1 MILYIQ
7 KACLISALLPF
18 VLHTLHPPVQSMSKK
33 TKTKNDSAE
42 KKPERLSLRRVL
54 QNNLFMLGMIRRA
67 APAYIFIDV
76 ILDLLWSVIE
86 FFSGSFL
93 LKVVVD
99 HLGEGGDPA
108 TLAWFI
114 VGMFLIHVT
123 VFFAQQIFWQIYAP
137 ISQRRLS
144 LAIKKALYTQMRA
157 VELSCYENPAY
168 YEKYVKAMNE
178 AEDRAF
184 NVLWSLERLFGQV
197 FSLTANSL
205 LLWSIDPL
213 LILFALI
220 PFAVGF
226 IRKARNKIAFKENND
241 IQKLAWKAN
250 YIQRGFYLQD
260 YAKEMRLTG
269 MSDKLLGDLDETT
282 VEVEKIKRRYGI
294 RTAALDYTCRVSHE
308 VVTILGACLYAVHAT
323 LVRGT
328 IGVGDC
334 IVVLN
339 SIGSV
344 SGYLQGLVTNLV
356 SFHEHA
362 LYIENLRSFLDYEP
376 KIKENPDGILARGG
390 TIEVK
395 GLRYRYD
402 GAETDT
408 LRDITLRIAPGEKI
422 ALVGQNGSG
431 KSTFVKLLLHLYEP
445 TGGEITMDG
454 VPMNDHTLHS
464 WRDTFKPVFQDY
476 RTFAL
481 SVAENILMR
490 PMRTDPEGEAADRAL
505 VEHALRESGAY
516 DRVMKMPHGMDT
528 VLTREFDDKGEVLS
542 GGEAQKIALSRVFAS
557 DSPVVIL
564 DEPTSA
570 LDPVAE
576 YQLFENMMQ
585 ACADRAVV
593 FISHRLSSAVP
604 ADRVYLFEEGR
615 IVESGT
621 HKELM
626 ERGGHYADM
635 FHKQAESYRA
645 TDAETREEV
654 RA

>member
-1 MILYIQ
+1 
-7 KACLISALLPF
+7 
-18 VLHTLHPPVQSMSKK
+18 MSTKK
-33 TKTKNDSAE
+33 KNKKGSAE
-42 KKPERLSLRRVL
+42 KKPDRLPLRRVL
-54 QNNLFMLGMIRRA
+54 QNNLYMLGMIRRA
-67 APAYIFIDV
+67 APAYIVIDI

-114 VGMFLIHVT
+114 GGMFVIHIS
-123 VFFAQQIFWQIYAP
+123 VFFAQQAFWQIYAP
-137 ISQRRLS
+137 ISQRKLS
-144 LAIKKALYTQMRA
+144 MAIRTSLYTKMRS
-157 VELSCYENPAY
+157 VELACYEDPAY

-178 AEDRAF
+178 AEGRAF

-197 FSLTANSL
+197 FSLVANAL
-205 LLWSIDPL
+205 LLWSIDPVL
-213 LILFALI
+213 MLFALI

-226 IRKARNKIAFKENND
+226 IRKKRNKIAFNENNE

-250 YIQRGFYLQD
+250 YIQRGFYLTD

-269 MSDKLLGDLDETT
+269 MSDKLLSDLDDTT
-282 VEVEKIKRRYGI
+282 VEIEKIRRKYGL
-294 RTAALDYTCRVSHE
+294 RTAALDYTARISHE
-308 VVTILGACLYAVHAT
+308 VVTILGACLYAVYAT

-328 IGVGDC
+328 VGVGDC

-339 SIGSV
+339 SVGSV

-362 LYIENLRSFLDYEP
+362 LYIDNLRSFLEYEP
-376 KIKENPDGILARGG
+376 KIKENSEGVTAMGG
-390 TIEVK
+390 EIIVEN
-395 GLRYRYD
+395 LRYRYG

-408 LRDITLRIAPGEKI
+408 LHGVSLRIAPGEKI

-431 KSTFVKLLLHLYEP
+431 KSTFVKILLHLYEP
-445 TGGEITMDG
+445 CEGSITMNG
-454 VPMNDHTLHS
+454 VPMEDHTLAS
-464 WRDTFKPVFQDY
+464 WRGVFKPVFQDY
-476 RTFAL
+476 STFAL

-490 PMRTDPEGEAADRAL
+490 PMRKDPEGEAADRAL
-505 VEHALRESGAY
+505 VENALRKSGAY
-516 DRVMKMPHGMDT
+516 ERVMKMPRGMDT

-542 GGEAQKIALSRVFAS
+542 GGEAQKIALARVFAS
-557 DSPVVIL
+557 NSPVVIL

-576 YQLFENMMQ
+576 YQLFENMMEV
-585 ACADRAVV
+585 CRDRAVV

-615 IVESGT
+615 VVESGT
-621 HKELM
+621 HRELM

-635 FHKQAESYRA
+635 FRKQAESYRETAAEA
-645 TDAETREEV
+645 TARGEV
-654 RA
+654 RV

>member
-1 MILYIQ
+1 
-7 KACLISALLPF
+7 
-18 VLHTLHPPVQSMSKK
+18 MSKK
-33 TKTKNDSAE
+33 TKTKKNPAE

-99 HLGEGGDPA
+99 HLGEGGDPM
-108 TLAWFI
+108 TLTWFI
-114 VGMFLIHVT
+114 LGMFAIHIT
-123 VFFAQQIFWQIYAP
+123 VFFAQQAFWQIYAP
-137 ISQRRLS
+137 ISQRKLS
-144 LAIKKALYTQMRA
+144 MAIRTALYTQMRA
-157 VELSCYENPAY
+157 VELSCYEDPAY

-197 FSLTANSL
+197 FSLIANAL
-205 LLWSIDPL
+205 LLWSIDPIL
-213 LILFALI
+213 MLFALI
-220 PFAVGF
+220 PFGVGF
-226 IRKARNKIAFKENND
+226 IRKKRNKIAFKENED

-269 MSDKLLGDLDETT
+269 MSDKLLSDLDETT
-282 VEVEKIKRRYGI
+282 VAVERIKRKYGI
-294 RTAALDYTCRVSHE
+294 RNAVLDYICRISHE
-308 VVTILGACLYAVHAT
+308 VVTVLGACLYAVYAT
-323 LVRGT
+323 LVQGT
-328 IGVGDC
+328 VGVGDC

-362 LYIENLRSFLDYEP
+362 LYIQNLRSFLEYEP
-376 KIKENPDGILARGG
+376 KIKANPEGAVAGGGEIVVEN
-390 TIEVK
+390 VK
-395 GLRYRYD
+395 YRYG

-408 LRDITLRIAPGEKI
+408 LHGVSLRIAPGEKI

-445 TGGEITMDG
+445 SEGSITMDG
-454 VPMNDHTLHS
+454 VPMNDHTLAS
-464 WRDTFKPVFQDY
+464 WRGVFKPVFQDY
-476 RTFAL
+476 SIFAL
-481 SVAENILMR
+481 SVAENILTR
-490 PMRTDPEGEAADRAL
+490 PMRRDPEGEAADRAV
-505 VEHALRESGAY
+505 VENALKQSGAY
-516 DRVMKMPHGMDT
+516 DRVMKMPHSMDT
-528 VLTREFDDKGEVLS
+528 MLTREFDDKGEVLS

-557 DSPVVIL
+557 DAPVVIL

-615 IVESGT
+615 VVESGT
-621 HKELM
+621 HRELM

>member
-1 MILYIQ
+1 
-7 KACLISALLPF
+7 
-18 VLHTLHPPVQSMSKK
+18 MSKK
-33 TKTKNDSAE
+33 KKQKHSDE

-54 QNNLFMLGMIRRA
+54 QNNLFMLGLIRKA
-67 APAYIFIDV
+67 APSYIVIDV
-76 ILDLLWSVIE
+76 VLDLLWSVIE

-99 HLGEGGDPA
+99 HLGDGGNPA

-114 VGMFLIHVT
+114 GGMFVIHVT
-123 VFFAQQIFWQIYAP
+123 VFFAQQAFWQIYAP
-137 ISQRRLS
+137 ISQRKLS
-144 LAIKKALYTQMRA
+144 MAIRTALYTQMRA
-157 VELSCYENPAY
+157 VELSCYENPEY

-184 NVLWSLERLFGQV
+184 NVLWSLERLFGQI
-197 FSLTANSL
+197 FSLIANAL

-213 LILFALI
+213 LMLFALI
-220 PFAVGF
+220 PFGVGF
-226 IRKARNKIAFKENND
+226 IRKKRNKIAFRENED

-250 YIQRGFYLQD
+250 YIQRGFYLRD
-260 YAKEMRLTG
+260 YAKEIRLTG
-269 MSDKLLGDLDETT
+269 MSDKLLSDLDETT
-282 VEVEKIKRRYGI
+282 VAVERIKRKYGL
-294 RTAALDYTCRVSHE
+294 RTAALDYTARISHE
-308 VVTILGACLYAVHAT
+308 VVTVLGACLYAVYAT

-328 IGVGDC
+328 VGVGDC

-339 SIGSV
+339 SVGSV

-362 LYIENLRSFLDYEP
+362 LYIQNLRSFLDYEP
-376 KIKENPDGILARGG
+376 KIKANPDGVIATGGEILV
-390 TIEVK
+390 EHV
-395 GLRYRYD
+395 RYRYE

-408 LRDITLRIAPGEKI
+408 LHDVSLRIAPGEKI

-445 TGGEITMDG
+445 AEGSITMNG
-454 VPMNDHTLHS
+454 VPMAEHELAS
-464 WRDTFKPVFQDY
+464 WRGAFKPVFQDY
-476 RTFAL
+476 STFAL

-490 PMRTDPEGEAADRAL
+490 PMRKDPEGEAADRAL
-505 VEHALRESGAY
+505 VENALRESGAY
-516 DRVMKMPHGMDT
+516 ERVMKMPRGMDT
-528 VLTREFDDKGEVLS
+528 MLTREFDDKGEVLS

-576 YQLFENMMQ
+576 YRLFENMME
-585 ACADRAVV
+585 ACRHRAVV

-604 ADRVYLFEEGR
+604 ADRIYLFEDGR
-615 IVESGT
+615 ISESGT

-635 FHKQAESYRA
+635 FHKQAESYRESH
-645 TDAETREEV
+645 AEAREEV

>member
-1 MILYIQ
+1 
-7 KACLISALLPF
+7 
-18 VLHTLHPPVQSMSKK
+18 MSKK
-33 TKTKNDSAE
+33 NKKKPTE
-42 KKPERLSLRRVL
+42 KKPDKLSLRRVL
-54 QNNLFMLGMIRRA
+54 QNNLYMLGMIRRA
-67 APAYIFIDV
+67 APAYIFIDI

-99 HLGEGGDPA
+99 HLGEGGDPM
-108 TLAWFI
+108 TLTWFI
-114 VGMFLIHVT
+114 LGMFAIHIT
-123 VFFAQQIFWQIYAP
+123 VFFAQQAFWQIYAP
-137 ISQRRLS
+137 ISQRKLS
-144 LAIKKALYTQMRA
+144 MAIRTALYTQMRA
-157 VELSCYENPAY
+157 VELSCYEDPAY

-184 NVLWSLERLFGQV
+184 NVLWALERLFGQV
-197 FSLTANSL
+197 FSLIANAL
-205 LLWSIDPL
+205 LLWSIDPIL
-213 LILFALI
+213 MLFALI
-220 PFAVGF
+220 PFGVGF
-226 IRKARNKIAFKENND
+226 IRKKRNKIAFKENED

-269 MSDKLLGDLDETT
+269 MSDKLLSDLDETT
-282 VEVEKIKRRYGI
+282 VAVERIKRKYGI
-294 RTAALDYTCRVSHE
+294 RNAALDYICRISHE
-308 VVTILGACLYAVHAT
+308 VVTVLGACLYAVYAT
-323 LVRGT
+323 LVQGT
-328 IGVGDC
+328 VGVGDC

-362 LYIENLRSFLDYEP
+362 LYIQNLRSFLEYEP
-376 KIKENPDGILARGG
+376 KIKANPEGVVAGGGEIVVEN
-390 TIEVK
+390 VK
-395 GLRYRYD
+395 YRYG

-408 LRDITLRIAPGEKI
+408 LHGVSLRIAPGEKI

-445 TGGEITMDG
+445 SEGSITMDG
-454 VPMNDHTLHS
+454 VPMNDHTLAS
-464 WRDTFKPVFQDY
+464 WRGVFKPVFQDY
-476 RTFAL
+476 SIFAL
-481 SVAENILMR
+481 SVAENILTR
-490 PMRTDPEGEAADRAL
+490 PMRKDPEGEAADRAV
-505 VEHALRESGAY
+505 VENALKQSGAY

-557 DSPVVIL
+557 DAPVVIL

-615 IVESGT
+615 VVESGT
-621 HKELM
+621 HRELM

>member
-1 MILYIQ
+1 
-7 KACLISALLPF
+7 
-18 VLHTLHPPVQSMSKK
+18 MSKK
-33 TKTKNDSAE
+33 TKKNPAE

-99 HLGEGGDPA
+99 HLGEGGDPM
-108 TLAWFI
+108 TLTWFI
-114 VGMFLIHVT
+114 LGMLTLHIT
-123 VFFAQQIFWQIYAP
+123 VFFAQQAFWQIYAP
-137 ISQRRLS
+137 ISQRKLS
-144 LAIKKALYTQMRA
+144 MAIRTALYTQMRA

-184 NVLWSLERLFGQV
+184 NVLWALERLFGQV
-197 FSLTANSL
+197 FSLIANAL
-205 LLWSIDPL
+205 LLWSIDPIL
-213 LILFALI
+213 MLFALI
-220 PFAVGF
+220 PFGVGF
-226 IRKARNKIAFKENND
+226 IRKKRNKIAFKENED

-269 MSDKLLGDLDETT
+269 MSDKLLSDLDETT
-282 VEVEKIKRRYGI
+282 VEVERIKRKYGI
-294 RTAALDYTCRVSHE
+294 RNAALDYVCRISHE
-308 VVTILGACLYAVHAT
+308 VVTVLGACLYAVYAT

-328 IGVGDC
+328 VGVGDC

-376 KIKENPDGILARGG
+376 KIKANPDGVIATGGEILV
-390 TIEVK
+390 ENVK
-395 GLRYRYD
+395 YRYE

-408 LRDITLRIAPGEKI
+408 LHGVSLRIAPGEKI

-445 TGGEITMDG
+445 SEGSMTMDG
-454 VPMNDHTLHS
+454 IPMNDHTLAS
-464 WRDTFKPVFQDY
+464 WRGVFKPVFQDY
-476 RTFAL
+476 STFAL
-481 SVAENILMR
+481 SVAENILTR
-490 PMRTDPEGEAADRAL
+490 PMQKDPEGEAADRKL
-505 VEHALRESGAY
+505 VEDALRQSGAY

-528 VLTREFDDKGEVLS
+528 MLTREFDDKGEVLS

-557 DSPVVIL
+557 DAPVVIL

-576 YQLFENMMQ
+576 YQLFENMMK
-585 ACADRAVV
+585 ACADRAVI

-604 ADRVYLFEEGR
+604 ADRIYLFEDGR
-615 IVESGT
+615 VVESGT
-621 HKELM
+621 HRELM

-635 FHKQAESYRA
+635 FRKQAESYRA

>member
-1 MILYIQ
+1 
-7 KACLISALLPF
+7 
-18 VLHTLHPPVQSMSKK
+18 MSTKK
-33 TKTKNDSAE
+33 KRKNKKNTE
-42 KKPERLSLRRVL
+42 KKPDKLSFHRVL
-54 QNNLFMLGMIRRA
+54 RNNLFMLGMIRRA

-99 HLGEGGDPA
+99 HLGEGGDPM
-108 TLAWFI
+108 TLTWFI
-114 VGMFLIHVT
+114 LGMFAIHIT
-123 VFFAQQIFWQIYAP
+123 VFFAQQAFWQIYAP
-137 ISQRRLS
+137 ISQRKLS
-144 LAIKKALYTQMRA
+144 MAIRTALYTQMRA
-157 VELSCYENPAY
+157 VELSCYEDPAY

-178 AEDRAF
+178 AENRAF
-184 NVLWSLERLFGQV
+184 NVLWALERLFGQV
-197 FSLTANSL
+197 FSLIANAL
-205 LLWSIDPL
+205 LLWSIDPIL
-213 LILFALI
+213 MLFALI
-220 PFAVGF
+220 PFGVGF
-226 IRKARNKIAFKENND
+226 IRKKRNKIAFKENED

-269 MSDKLLGDLDETT
+269 MSDKLLRDLDETT
-282 VEVEKIKRRYGI
+282 VEVERVKRKYGI
-294 RTAALDYTCRVSHE
+294 RNAALDYVCRISHE
-308 VVTILGACLYAVHAT
+308 VVTVLGACLYAVYAT

-328 IGVGDC
+328 VGVGDC

-376 KIKENPDGILARGG
+376 KIKANPSGIVARGG
-390 TIEVK
+390 EIVVEGVK
-395 GLRYRYD
+395 YRYG

-408 LRDITLRIAPGEKI
+408 LHSISLRIAPGEKI

-431 KSTFVKLLLHLYEP
+431 KSTFAKLLLHLYEP
-445 TGGEITMDG
+445 SEGSMTMDG
-454 VPMNDHTLHS
+454 IPMNDHTLAS
-464 WRDTFKPVFQDY
+464 WRGVFKPVFQDY
-476 RTFAL
+476 STFAL
-481 SVAENILMR
+481 SVAENILTR
-490 PMRTDPEGEAADRAL
+490 PMRKDPEGEAADRAL
-505 VEHALRESGAY
+505 VENALRQSGAY

-528 VLTREFDDKGEVLS
+528 MLTREFDDKGEVLS
-542 GGEAQKIALSRVFAS
+542 GGEAQKIALARVFAS

-576 YQLFENMMQ
+576 YQLFENMMA
-585 ACADRAVV
+585 ACRDRAVV
-593 FISHRLSSAVP
+593 FISHRLSSAVL

-615 IVESGT
+615 ITESGT
-621 HKELM
+621 HRALM
-626 ERGGHYADM
+626 EQDGHYADM
-635 FHKQAESYRA
+635 FRKQAESYRE
-645 TDAETREEV
+645 TEAEKEV

>member
-1 MILYIQ
+1 
-7 KACLISALLPF
+7 
-18 VLHTLHPPVQSMSKK
+18 MSKK
-33 TKTKNDSAE
+33 AKNKKNPTE
-42 KKPERLSLRRVL
+42 KKPDKLPLRRVL
-54 QNNLFMLGMIRRA
+54 QNNLYMLGMIRRA

-76 ILDLLWSVIE
+76 ILDLSWSVIE

-99 HLGEGGDPA
+99 HLGDGGDPA

-114 VGMFLIHVT
+114 GGMFVIHVT
-123 VFFAQQIFWQIYAP
+123 VFFAQQAFWQIYAP
-137 ISQRRLS
+137 ISQRKLS
-144 LAIKKALYTQMRA
+144 MAIRTALYTQMRA
-157 VELSCYENPAY
+157 VELSCYEDPAY

-197 FSLTANSL
+197 FSLVANAL

-213 LILFALI
+213 LMLFALI

-226 IRKARNKIAFKENND
+226 IRKKRNKIAFNENND

-250 YIQRGFYLQD
+250 YIQRGFYLTD

-269 MSDKLLGDLDETT
+269 MSDKLLSDLDETT
-282 VEVEKIKRRYGI
+282 VEIERIKRKYGL
-294 RTAALDYTCRVSHE
+294 RTAALDYSCRISHE
-308 VVTILGACLYAVHAT
+308 VVTILGACLYAVYAT

-328 IGVGDC
+328 VGVGDC

-339 SIGSV
+339 SVGSV

-362 LYIENLRSFLDYEP
+362 LYIENLRSFLEYEP
-376 KIKENPDGILARGG
+376 KIKENSDGAVAAGG
-390 TIEVK
+390 EIVAEDVK
-395 GLRYRYD
+395 YRYG

-408 LRDITLRIAPGEKI
+408 LHGVSLRIAPGEKI

-445 TGGEITMDG
+445 GEGSITMDG
-454 VPMNDHTLHS
+454 VPMNDHTLAS
-464 WRDTFKPVFQDY
+464 WRGVFKPVFQDY
-476 RTFAL
+476 SIFAL
-481 SVAENILMR
+481 SVAENILTR
-490 PMRTDPEGEAADRAL
+490 PMRRDPEGEAADRAL
-505 VEHALRESGAY
+505 VENALRQSGAY

-557 DSPVVIL
+557 DNPVVIL

-576 YQLFENMMQ
+576 YQLFENMME
-585 ACADRAVV
+585 ACRDRTVV
-593 FISHRLSSAVP
+593 FISHRLSSAVL
-604 ADRVYLFEEGR
+604 ADRVYLFEDGR
-615 IVESGT
+615 VVESGT
-621 HKELM
+621 HCELM
-626 ERGGHYADM
+626 EQGGHYADM
-635 FHKQAESYRA
+635 FRKQAESYR
-645 TDAETREEV
+645 ETPAGTASEKEV
-654 RA
+654 RV